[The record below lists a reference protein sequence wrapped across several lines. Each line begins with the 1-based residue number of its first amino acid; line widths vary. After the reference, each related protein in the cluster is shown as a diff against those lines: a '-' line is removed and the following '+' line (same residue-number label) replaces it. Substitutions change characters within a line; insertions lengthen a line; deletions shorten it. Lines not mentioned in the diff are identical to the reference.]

1 MGLIPDG
8 LAACC
13 ELKPILVLLWR
24 HAHRISLRLAY
35 TKRHGL
41 QLNAAAVVVAV
52 VEAAAR
58 PKRLEPKAI
67 GALLLHHEI
76 NLSQNG

>member
-1 MGLIPDG
+1 MGQIPAG
-8 LAACC
+8 LAACR

-24 HAHRISLRLAY
+24 LAHRLPLRLAY

-41 QLNAAAVVVAV
+41 HLNAAAVVVAV

-67 GALLLHHEI
+67 GTLLLHHEI